1 MLTKKDIADQFQNLD
16 YYADYAYIQKMA
28 KVNDVLIIVGYS
40 DDVTSIFGNV
50 YDEVDNGKFHLK
62 SDGVISDDDDD
73 FDMDDF
79 KIIKKSSME
88 CESSY
93 TDVFT
98 CKIPCDHAEF
108 TVMDGDLV
116 YGTGY
121 VIELS
126 DLMEY
131 IKNKK

>member
-1 MLTKKDIADQFQNLD
+1 MLTKNDIADQFRNLD
-16 YYADYAYIQKMA
+16 YNADYGYIQKMA
-28 KVNDVLIIVGYS
+28 KINGVLIILGYS

-62 SDGVISDDDDD
+62 SDVVISDDDDD

-88 CESSY
+88 CESTF
-93 TDVFT
+93 TDVFR
-98 CKIPCDHAEF
+98 CKVPCDHAEF
-108 TVMDGDLV
+108 TVMDCNEV

-131 IKNKK
+131 IKNK